1 LRARLRK
8 FRQEDARTAIR
19 CLWCRRV
26 FCPKCA
32 EKHFKPSVRT
42 TARVDRALDRIVA
55 AVVAKLAPK
64 LVKCAMAEV
73 EK

>member
-1 LRARLRK
+1 
-8 FRQEDARTAIR
+8 
-19 CLWCRRV
+19 V